1 MEGLNTISS
10 ILQQADGQLSAGAS
24 AAAQVWPTGFSP
36 LDIYLNGGL
45 RSGELTLLGGPQGLG
60 KTTMAL
66 QLLRNV
72 VDAGGSAVYFSFEH
86 DAVLV
91 LERILAVE
99 AGVTGGLE
107 AATLRRFREALE
119 AADER
124 LGGLEERLASVP
136 GGAEAVQALHSWGD
150 RFAVHR
156 SNGATTSVATIAEV
170 IEEVRTVIGRPPL
183 VVVDYLQKVA
193 VPGSRLGEEERVTE
207 VVEGLKDLALSS
219 DVPVLAIVAADKEGI
234 QSGRRLRTHHLRGSS
249 ALAYEADVVLVMN
262 DKFDVVARHHL
273 VYDVSN
279 AENYRNFVVV
289 SIEKN
294 RNGLDR
300 IDLQFRKRFEQG
312 RFETEGSTVSEQLV
326 DERVFVE

>member
-1 MEGLNTISS
+1 VEGLNSISEV
-10 ILQQADGQLSAGAS
+10 LQQADLQLDVGES
-24 AAAQVWPTGFSP
+24 AAARVWSTGFSP
-36 LDIYLNGGL
+36 LDTYLNGGL

-60 KTTMAL
+60 KTTLAL
-66 QLLRNV
+66 QVLRNV
-72 VDAGGSAVYFSFEH
+72 VAAGECAVYFSFEH

-99 AGVTGGLE
+99 AGVARGLE

-119 AADER
+119 ASDGR
-124 LGGLEERLASVP
+124 LGGLEERMAVAL
-136 GGAEAVQALHSWGD
+136 GGAEAVEAVRSWGD
-150 RFAVHR
+150 RLLVHR
-156 SNGATTSVATIAEV
+156 SSGSTTSVGVIAEV
-170 IEEVRTVIGRPPL
+170 VEEVRRLTGNAPL

-207 VVEGLKDLALSS
+207 VVEGLKDLALTME
-219 DVPVLAIVAADKEGI
+219 VPVLAIVAADKEGI

-279 AENYRNFVVV
+279 AETFRNFVVV

-312 RFETEGSTVSEQLV
+312 RFEPDGSAVPEQLV